1 MEAKA
6 QQGFCLDPL
15 APAGRSEL
23 TSSLS
28 GSPCLEQ
35 TLALMHFERGSE
47 CQIDPVMLT
56 KSEPYLL
63 QIETCGSAYV
73 LVDEMFAQLLASS
86 SNLNSGFTA

>member
-6 QQGFCLDPL
+6 QQGSCLDPL

-35 TLALMHFERGSE
+35 SLALMHFESLNVELLRSSK
-47 CQIDPVMLT
+47 IDRYSNKKGAFSFAERYLWNML
-56 KSEPYLL
+56 
-63 QIETCGSAYV
+63 V
-73 LVDEMFAQLLASS
+73 H
-86 SNLNSGFTA
+86 